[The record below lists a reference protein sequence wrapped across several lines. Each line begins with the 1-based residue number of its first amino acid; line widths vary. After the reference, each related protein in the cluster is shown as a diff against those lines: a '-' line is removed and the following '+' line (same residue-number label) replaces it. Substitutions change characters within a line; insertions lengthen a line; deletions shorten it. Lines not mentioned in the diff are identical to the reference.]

1 MHGCHPARLLIVI
14 GIMAAALG
22 SVPAAAEDTDG
33 TTFVDAVTKGRF
45 SLGLRYR
52 FEDVEG

>member
-1 MHGCHPARLLIVI
+1 MHGCHPARPLIVI

-22 SVPAAAEDTDG
+22 SAPAAAEDTDG

-52 FEDVEG
+52 F